1 MFNEKKFKFDIE
13 NLKQDLAIED
23 MYVTEEDISLLRD
36 YKEQKITEQE
46 REALLEEEKRLLY
59 VAVSRAK
66 EKLML
71 LSENELNDL
80 VQPLINKPYVNHY
93 KGNR

>member
-1 MFNEKKFKFDIE
+1 MNVQEGIFPSARHKSE
-13 NLKQDLAIED
+13 
-23 MYVTEEDISLLRD
+23 
-36 YKEQKITEQE
+36 KITEQE